1 MSNEPKPQI
10 SITQDQISKDQNV
23 KDQPKKKESTP
34 EVKRDNIISFLKPYT
49 KWIIL
54 LFILSAFSS
63 VGNLLVPRITGSAL
77 DVYKQNNLPQGQVYL
92 LQIGLIA
99 VGVLIFTVLQ
109 SIVTTYLSARVVAN
123 MRLKMAKKLSV
134 QTNQFIAKQTTGK
147 ILTNFNSDVQTIS
160 DLVSQ
165 GVVTFFSAS
174 LLLIGS
180 IVSLLSINWY
190 LALWVLSIIP
200 LIVLLFVFVFGSI
213 GKLFRASQAN
223 LDKINRIINESI
235 VAAGL
240 VRVLNSQRSEINKFN
255 QASLVSKELNLKIV
269 YAFSTLI
276 PVVNFLSN
284 MAILSIVW
292 IGGDLV
298 IKSQLSLGDLS
309 AFISYIGLL
318 ITPIFLLSFVSTTA
332 SRAVVSLK
340 RINEITESVPEFVE
354 GNHKGKL
361 EGKIE
366 FKDISLNIQ
375 NRSVLRN
382 INLDFKA
389 GQRIAILGPTGS
401 GKTQLMYLLTAL
413 QKSSSGKILIDDI
426 DILDWSPASLYSQ
439 MGLVFQDSLIFT
451 TSLQE
456 NISLKNDI
464 EKSEM
469 DRIINTSQLHDL
481 IMSLPQGLDTEISER
496 GTNLSGGQKQRLM
509 LARALAINP
518 SILLL
523 DDFTARVDLATEQSI
538 QAALKDN
545 YPKLTL
551 VNITQK
557 IEPVKDYDQIV
568 LIMEGEIIAT
578 GKHTELLESCLE
590 YKQIWESQQSTDE

>member
-147 ILTNFNSDVQTIS
+147 ILTNFTSDVQTIS